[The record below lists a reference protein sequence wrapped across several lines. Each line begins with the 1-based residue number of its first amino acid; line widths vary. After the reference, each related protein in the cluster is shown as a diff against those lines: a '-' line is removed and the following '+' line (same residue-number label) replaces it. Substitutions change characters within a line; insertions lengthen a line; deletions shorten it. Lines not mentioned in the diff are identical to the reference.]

1 MKINRCVLTGQNHY
15 MKERRVV
22 VVCGSD
28 TETVTSLTYP
38 QKRRATLN
46 YTTAISIV
54 KLVR

>member
-15 MKERRVV
+15 MKESRGV
-22 VVCGSD
+22 VVCSSD
-28 TETVTSLTYP
+28 TETVTILTYP